1 MSIESIITD
10 SKNKMLQSIEVLK
23 KDYSTM
29 RTSRATPSLLSRIT
43 VNQYGSEVPL
53 QHVASVSAP
62 DPKSLVIQPWDK
74 TVLPEIEKAIL
85 KSDLGL
91 NPQNDGN
98 LIRLP
103 IPSLTEE
110 RRIDLVKNAKKKS
123 EEYKVALRNIRR
135 DANDLFKAM
144 EKKSEITQDESKKA
158 QDRIQKLTDENIDQ
172 IQKVFTAKEN
182 EIMGNK
188 PFNGMLCACRLKKHV

>member
-1 MSIESIITD
+1 MSLESIIND
-10 SKNKMLQSIEVLK
+10 AKNKMLQSIEVLK

-43 VNQYGSEVPL
+43 VSQYGQEVPL

-74 TVLPEIEKAIL
+74 TMLSEIEKAIQ

-103 IPSLTEE
+103 IPPLTEE
-110 RRIDLVKNAKKKS
+110 RRNDLVKNAKKKA
-123 EEYKVALRNIRR
+123 EEYKVALRNVRR
-135 DANDLFKAM
+135 DANDVLKAM
-144 EKKSEITQDESKKA
+144 EKKSEITQDECKKA
-158 QDRIQKLTDENIDQ
+158 LDRIQKLTDEYVDG
-172 IQKVFTAKEN
+172 IQKVFVAKEN
-182 EIMGNK
+182 EILGK
-188 PFNGMLCACRLKKHV
+188 

>member
-1 MSIESIITD
+1 MSLESIIND
-10 SKNKMLQSIEVLK
+10 AKNKMLQSIEVLK

-29 RTSRATPSLLSRIT
+29 RTSRATPSLLSRIM
-43 VNQYGSEVPL
+43 VMQYGQEVPL

-74 TVLPEIEKAIL
+74 TVLSEIEKAIQ

-103 IPSLTEE
+103 IPPLTEE
-110 RRIDLVKNAKKKS
+110 RRNDLVKNAKKKA
-123 EEYKVALRNIRR
+123 EEYKVALRNVRR
-135 DANDLFKAM
+135 DANDVLKAM
-144 EKKSEITQDESKKA
+144 EKKSEITQDECKKA
-158 QDRIQKLTDENIDQ
+158 LDRIQKLTDEYVDT

-182 EIMGNK
+182 EILGK
-188 PFNGMLCACRLKKHV
+188 

>member
-1 MSIESIITD
+1 MSFD
-10 SKNKMLQSIEVLK
+10 SVIKEAKTKMSQSIEVLK

-43 VNQYGSEVPL
+43 VNQYGQEMPL

-74 TVLPEIEKAIL
+74 TILSEIEKAIH

-91 NPQNDGN
+91 NPMNDGN

-103 IPSLTEE
+103 IPPLTEE
-110 RRIDLVKNAKKKS
+110 RRNDLVKGAKKKA
-123 EEYKVALRNIRR
+123 EEYRVAIRNIRR
-135 DANDLFKAM
+135 DANDSLKAM
-144 EKKSEITQDESKKA
+144 EKKSEITEDDCKKGLD
-158 QDRIQKLTDENIDQ
+158 QVQKLTDEFVEQ
-172 IQKVFTAKEN
+172 INTILAAKEK
-182 EIMGNK
+182 EITGK
-188 PFNGMLCACRLKKHV
+188 

>member
-1 MSIESIITD
+1 MSLD
-10 SKNKMLQSIEVLK
+10 SLISDVRTKMNQSIEVLK
-23 KDYSTM
+23 KEYSTM
-29 RTSRATPSLLSRIT
+29 RTSRATPSLLSRIN
-43 VNQYGSEVPL
+43 VMQYGQEVPL

-74 TVLPEIEKAIL
+74 TVLTEIEKAIQ

-103 IPSLTEE
+103 IPPLTEE
-110 RRIDLVKNAKKKS
+110 RRNDLVKSAKKKA

-135 DANDLFKAM
+135 DSNDVLKAQ
-144 EKKSEITQDESKKA
+144 EKKSEITQDECKKGLEK
-158 QDRIQKLTDENIDQ
+158 IQKITDEFVSNIDS
-172 IQKVFTAKEN
+172 VFKAKEN
-182 EIMGNK
+182 EILGK
-188 PFNGMLCACRLKKHV
+188 

>member
-1 MSIESIITD
+1 MSLESIINDAKTSMLKSIES
-10 SKNKMLQSIEVLK
+10 LK

-43 VNQYGSEVPL
+43 VNQYGQEVPL

-74 TVLPEIEKAIL
+74 GVLSEIEKAIQ

-103 IPSLTEE
+103 IPPLTEE
-110 RRIDLVKNAKKKS
+110 RRNDLVKNAKKKA
-123 EEYKVALRNIRR
+123 EEYKVALRNVRR
-135 DANDLFKAM
+135 DSNEVLKAM
-144 EKKSEITQDESKKA
+144 EKKSEITQDECKKA
-158 QDRIQKLTDENIDQ
+158 LDRIQKLTDEYVDN
-172 IQKVFTAKEN
+172 IQKIFTAKEN
-182 EIMGNK
+182 EILGK
-188 PFNGMLCACRLKKHV
+188 

>member
-1 MSIESIITD
+1 MSLESIIND
-10 SKNKMLQSIEVLK
+10 AKNKMLQSIEVLK

-43 VNQYGSEVPL
+43 VSQYGQEVPL

-74 TVLPEIEKAIL
+74 TMLSEIEKAIQ

-103 IPSLTEE
+103 IPPLTEE
-110 RRIDLVKNAKKKS
+110 RRNDLVKNAKKKA
-123 EEYKVALRNIRR
+123 EDYKVALRNVRR
-135 DANDLFKAM
+135 DANDVLKAM
-144 EKKSEITQDESKKA
+144 EKKSEITQDECKKA
-158 QDRIQKLTDENIDQ
+158 LDRIQKLTDEYVDG
-172 IQKVFTAKEN
+172 IQKVFVAKEI
-182 EIMGNK
+182 EILGK
-188 PFNGMLCACRLKKHV
+188 

>member
-135 DANDLFKAM
+135 DANDMFKAM

-182 EIMGNK
+182 EIMGK
-188 PFNGMLCACRLKKHV
+188 

>member
-1 MSIESIITD
+1 MSFDSIIKEAKT
-10 SKNKMLQSIEVLK
+10 KMSQSVEVLK

-43 VNQYGSEVPL
+43 VNQYGQEMPL

-74 TVLPEIEKAIL
+74 TILSEIEKAIQ

-91 NPQNDGN
+91 NPMNDGN

-103 IPSLTEE
+103 IPPLTEE
-110 RRIDLVKNAKKKS
+110 RRNDLVKSAKKKA
-123 EEYKVALRNIRR
+123 EEYRVAIRNIRR
-135 DANDLFKAM
+135 DANDSLKAM
-144 EKKSEITQDESKKA
+144 EKKSEITEDDCKKGLD
-158 QDRIQKLTDENIDQ
+158 QVQKLTDEFVEQINNILA
-172 IQKVFTAKEN
+172 AKEK
-182 EIMGNK
+182 EISGK
-188 PFNGMLCACRLKKHV
+188 

>member
-1 MSIESIITD
+1 MSQENIYND
-10 SKNKMLQSIEVLK
+10 SKTKMLQSIEVLK
-23 KDYSTM
+23 KEYSTM

-43 VNQYGSEVPL
+43 VSQYGQEVPL

-74 TVLPEIEKAIL
+74 TILSEIEKAIQ

-103 IPSLTEE
+103 IPPLTEE
-110 RRIDLVKNAKKKS
+110 RRNDLVKNAKKKA
-123 EEYKVALRNIRR
+123 EDFKVALRNVRR
-135 DANDLFKAM
+135 EANDALKAL
-144 EKKSEITQDESKKA
+144 EKKSELTQDECKKA
-158 QDRIQKLTDENIDQ
+158 LDQIQKLTDENIEV
-172 IQKVFTAKEN
+172 ISKIFTAKEN
-182 EIMGNK
+182 EILGK
-188 PFNGMLCACRLKKHV
+188 

>member
-1 MSIESIITD
+1 MAID
-10 SKNKMLQSIEVLK
+10 SVLNNTKEKMQQTLEALK

-29 RTSRATPSLLSRIT
+29 RTSRATPSLLNRVT
-43 VNQYGSEVPL
+43 VNQYGSEVPI

-74 TVLPEIEKAIL
+74 NMLSEIEKAIQ

-103 IPSLTEE
+103 IPPLTEE
-110 RRIDLVKNAKKKS
+110 RRNDLVKNVKKKA
-123 EEYKVALRNIRR
+123 EDYKVSIRNTRR
-135 DANDLFKAM
+135 DANDEFKAM
-144 EKKSEITQDESKKA
+144 EKKSEISKDELKRASD
-158 QDRIQKLTDENIDQ
+158 QVQKLTDEHVEAIQQ
-172 IQKVFTAKEN
+172 ICDAKEN
-182 EIMGNK
+182 EILGK
-188 PFNGMLCACRLKKHV
+188 